1 MMRIRRYLNTRLK
14 DDRGLTLVELA
25 VSLGI
30 LSIVMTL
37 AFSILISTMNI
48 SSVVSWQSTSNTEL
62 RQLIDSVFADVE
74 TARPALGC
82 DGDHDGRIDTS
93 STSTETVLKSSCDIN
108 NIVERSDGVL
118 LIASPDRICYN
129 TNRLFSRQAG
139 ILDRSTN
146 PPYAPVCL
154 AVIDRQLRLETFSQP
169 AANED
174 WNAPITSGSRS
185 PDRIRVLGR
194 VDPTAASSTGGD
206 GYFAY
211 YRAWDGTPESSAPLT
226 GLQPVTVGLAPEI
239 TNALDD
245 PTRQAVNTVVLRAR
259 IAYGAT
265 GAQANRTRDIVYRV
279 ALRAARYSSE
289 RCATGN
295 IDPGTNCS

>member
-1 MMRIRRYLNTRLK
+1 MKRIRQYLATRSNE
-14 DDRGLTLVELA
+14 DRGFTLIELA
-25 VSLGI
+25 VSLGL
-30 LSIVMTL
+30 LSIVMTM

-82 DGDHDGRIDTS
+82 DLNHDGQITTS
-93 STSTETVLKSSCDIN
+93 AGSAEKVLKTSTCTDIN

-118 LIASPDRICYN
+118 LVASPDRICYN
-129 TNRLFSRQAG
+129 TNRLLARQA
-139 ILDRSTN
+139 STAN

-154 AVIDRQLRLETFSQP
+154 AVVGRELRLETFSQP
-169 AANED
+169 AANDD
-174 WNAPITSGSRS
+174 WNASITSGSRS

-194 VDPTAASSTGGD
+194 VDPSAKSPTGD
-206 GYFAY
+206 GYFEY
-211 YRAWDGTPESSAPLT
+211 YKAWDGVGPKPPLLT
-226 GLQPVTVGLAPEI
+226 GIQLVTVGTADPI
-239 TNALDD
+239 NNALNDAD
-245 PTRQAVNTVVLRAR
+245 RQTVNTVVMRAR

-289 RCATGN
+289 RCGTGN
-295 IDPGTNCS
+295 IDAGTTC

>member
-1 MMRIRRYLNTRLK
+1 VYLMVRIRQHLKTRQ
-14 DDRGLTLVELA
+14 DDDGGFTLIELA

-74 TARPALGC
+74 TARPSFGC
-82 DGDHDGRIDTS
+82 DLNHDGQITTTS
-93 STSTETVLKSSCDIN
+93 NEIVLTSNTCPDIN

-118 LIASPDRICYN
+118 LVASPDRICYN
-129 TNRLFSRQAG
+129 TNRLLSRQAG
-139 ILDRSTN
+139 TSAN

-154 AVIDRQLRLETFSQP
+154 AVVVNELRLETFAQP
-169 AANED
+169 SDIED
-174 WNAPITSGSRS
+174 WNASITSGVRS

-194 VDPTAASSTGGD
+194 VDPKAASSNGGD
-206 GYFAY
+206 GYFEY
-211 YRAWDGTPESSAPLT
+211 YKAGGNGPELLEGSHS
-226 GLQPVTVGLAPEI
+226 VTVGTADAIL
-239 TNALDD
+239 NALDD
-245 PTRQAVNTVVLRAR
+245 NQLRAVNTVVMRAR
-259 IAYGAT
+259 IAFGAT
-265 GAQANRTRDIVYRV
+265 GAQSNRTRDIVYRV

-289 RCATGN
+289 RCGTGN
-295 IDPGTNCS
+295 IDAGTDCP